1 MILPV
6 NVPASSRAGW
16 LGGGFRHRVT
26 GSRASLAKSVRGAC
40 HSEGMDA
47 FALILA
53 LLMLMV
59 GAAAGAGF
67 AFVMFRRRTAALEE
81 DFDGVSARLSEV
93 SSQFA
98 AADAERRLLA
108 AQNRELGDAR
118 NQDGSVLRALAPVAE
133 KLTAVQQQV
142 SLLERDR
149 LEQYGQLAQQL
160 QEARLSDEQLL
171 RSTHALESA
180 LRSNS
185 ARGQWGEVQL
195 RRVVEAAGML
205 RHVDFHEQLH
215 SSGSASENTVRPDLV
230 VQLPGAKQL
239 VVDAKVPLT
248 AYLEAQDL
256 GGSGGRSPGHGSS
269 NHQALLA
276 AHAKALKAHVDA
288 LSTKKYWDI
297 PGNTPELVIC
307 FLPAESILAAAL
319 TADPALLDYALTKNV
334 VLASPGT
341 LLAVLKS
348 VAFTWRQDVLT
359 DSARE
364 LFDLAQQLY
373 ERMGTLGENVS
384 KLGSSL
390 KTSVDRYN
398 SMVGTLEARVLPT
411 ARKLNA
417 LDAAGLAGPLVVEA
431 TPRSV
436 AAPELQTG
444 SRSPEAAFRNGDG
457 HEGDAEDSAA

>member
-1 MILPV
+1 
-6 NVPASSRAGW
+6 
-16 LGGGFRHRVT
+16 
-26 GSRASLAKSVRGAC
+26 
-40 HSEGMDA
+40 MDA
-47 FALILA
+47 FGFILS
-53 LLMLMV
+53 LLMLLIGAV
-59 GAAAGAGF
+59 AGAAAVY
-67 AFVMFRRRTAALEE
+67 VMLRRRTLAVEQ
-81 DFDGVSARLSEV
+81 DFDAVSSRLSEV
-93 SSQFA
+93 SAQYA

-108 AQNRELGDAR
+108 AQNRELGESR

-205 RHVDFHEQLH
+205 RHVDFHEQVH
-215 SSGSASENTVRPDLV
+215 SGPHSNAAETTLRPDLV
-230 VQLPGAKQL
+230 VQLPGGKQL
-239 VVDAKVPLT
+239 VVDAKVPLSS
-248 AYLEAQDL
+248 YLAAQELGASAGGQQQALPL
-256 GGSGGRSPGHGSS
+256 GGQ
-269 NHQALLA
+269 QAHLA

-288 LSTKKYWDI
+288 LSSKKYWDI
-297 PGNTPELVIC
+297 PGNSPELVVC

-319 TADPALLDYALTKNV
+319 SADPALLDHALSRNV
-334 VLASPGT
+334 VLASPST

-364 LFDLAQQLY
+364 LFELARQLY
-373 ERMGTLGENVS
+373 ERMGTLGENVT

-398 SMVGTLEARVLPT
+398 SMVGTLEARILPT

-417 LDAAGLAGPLVVEA
+417 LDATGLATPAAVEA
-431 TPRSV
+431 MPRSL
-436 AAPELQTG
+436 AAPELQSG
-444 SRSPEAAFRNGDG
+444 NDSDG
-457 HEGDAEDSAA
+457 LDGRAGEGRESAA

>member
-1 MILPV
+1 
-6 NVPASSRAGW
+6 
-16 LGGGFRHRVT
+16 
-26 GSRASLAKSVRGAC
+26 
-40 HSEGMDA
+40 MDA

-53 LLMLMV
+53 LLMLLLGAV
-59 GAAAGAGF
+59 AGAAVTF
-67 AFVMFRRRTAALEE
+67 LMLRRRTLALEQ

-93 SSQFA
+93 SAQFA
-98 AADAERRLLA
+98 AADAERRLLM
-108 AQNRELGDAR
+108 AQNRELGESR
-118 NQDGSVLRALAPVAE
+118 NQDSSVLRALAPVAE
-133 KLTAVQQQV
+133 KLSAVQQQV

-171 RSTHALESA
+171 RSTHSLESA

-215 SSGSASENTVRPDLV
+215 SAGTDNSVRPDLV
-230 VQLPGAKQL
+230 VQLPGDKQL
-239 VVDAKVPLT
+239 VVDAKVPLSS
-248 AYLEAQDL
+248 YLEAQEF
-256 GGSGGRSPGHGSS
+256 GRPEGSQAQGTGAMPQ
-269 NHQALLA
+269 QALLA
-276 AHAKALKAHVDA
+276 AHAKALKSHVDA
-288 LSTKKYWDI
+288 LSNKKYWDI
-297 PGNTPELVIC
+297 PGNSPELVIC

-319 TADPALLDYALTKNV
+319 SADPGLLDYALNRNV

-364 LFDLAQQLY
+364 LFELARQLY
-373 ERMGTLGENVS
+373 ERMGTLGDNVT

-398 SMVGTLEARVLPT
+398 SMIGTLEARILPT
-411 ARKLNA
+411 ARKLNS
-417 LDAAGLAGPLVVEA
+417 LDASGLVTPSAIEV
-431 TPRSV
+431 TPRSI
-436 AAPELQTG
+436 AAPELQT
-444 SRSPEAAFRNGDG
+444 
-457 HEGDAEDSAA
+457 EGSAA

>member
-1 MILPV
+1 
-6 NVPASSRAGW
+6 
-16 LGGGFRHRVT
+16 
-26 GSRASLAKSVRGAC
+26 
-40 HSEGMDA
+40 MDA

-53 LLMLMV
+53 LLMLLI
-59 GAAAGAGF
+59 GAVAGGGF
-67 AFVMFRRRTAALEE
+67 TFVVLRRRAIGLEQ
-81 DFDGVSARLSEV
+81 DFDGLSARLSETTA
-93 SSQFA
+93 QLA

-118 NQDGSVLRALAPVAE
+118 SQDGSVLRALAPVAE
-133 KLTAVQQQV
+133 KLSAVQQQV

-205 RHVDFHEQLH
+205 RHVDFHEQVH
-215 SSGSASENTVRPDLV
+215 STGSDSAVRPDLV

-248 AYLEAQDL
+248 AYLEAQEL
-256 GGSGGRSPGHGSS
+256 GASGRAGHVAAGTTG
-269 NHQALLA
+269 QGPLLA

-288 LSTKKYWDI
+288 LSGKKYWDI
-297 PGNTPELVIC
+297 PGNAPELVIC

-319 TADPALLDYALTKNV
+319 TADPALLDYALSRNV

-364 LFDLAQQLY
+364 LFELAQQLY

-417 LDAAGLAGPLVVEA
+417 MDAAGLTAPVTVEV

-436 AAPELQTG
+436 AAPELQYEAPSLAATG
-444 SRSPEAAFRNGDG
+444 PAE
-457 HEGDAEDSAA
+457 EGESAA

>member
-1 MILPV
+1 
-6 NVPASSRAGW
+6 
-16 LGGGFRHRVT
+16 
-26 GSRASLAKSVRGAC
+26 
-40 HSEGMDA
+40 MDA

-53 LLMLMV
+53 LLMLLV
-59 GAAAGAGF
+59 GAVAGAAAAYVF
-67 AFVMFRRRTAALEE
+67 LRRRYQAVEQ
-81 DFDGVSARLSEV
+81 DFDGVSARLAEV
-93 SSQFA
+93 SAQYA
-98 AADAERRLLA
+98 AADAERRLLT
-108 AQNRELGDAR
+108 AQNRELGESR
-118 NQDGSVLRALAPVAE
+118 TQDGSVLRALAPVAE

-215 SSGSASENTVRPDLV
+215 SAATDSSVRPDLV

-239 VVDAKVPLT
+239 VVDAKVPLA
-248 AYLEAQDL
+248 AYLEAQEL
-256 GGSGGRSPGHGSS
+256 GAAAGQRAPQRGPNG
-269 NHQALLA
+269 QQVLLA

-288 LSTKKYWDI
+288 LSNKKYWDI
-297 PGNTPELVIC
+297 PGNSPELVVC
-307 FLPAESILAAAL
+307 FLSAESILAAAL
-319 TADPALLDYALTKNV
+319 SADPALLDYALSKNV

-364 LFDLAQQLY
+364 LFELAHQLY
-373 ERMGTLGENVS
+373 ERMGTLGENVT
-384 KLGSSL
+384 KLGTSL

-411 ARKLNA
+411 ARKLNS
-417 LDAAGLAGPLVVEA
+417 LDAAGLTTPVSIEA

-436 AAPELQTG
+436 AAPELQ
-444 SRSPEAAFRNGDG
+444 SAHDAA
-457 HEGDAEDSAA
+457 ESAA

>member
-1 MILPV
+1 MLLI
-6 NVPASSRAGW
+6 
-16 LGGGFRHRVT
+16 
-26 GSRASLAKSVRGAC
+26 GAV
-40 HSEGMDA
+40 
-47 FALILA
+47 
-53 LLMLMV
+53 V
-59 GAAAGAGF
+59 GAA
-67 AFVMFRRRTAALEE
+67 VVYLLVRRRTHAVEQ
-81 DFDGVSARLSEV
+81 DFDAVSGRLSEV
-93 SSQFA
+93 SAQFA

-108 AQNRELGDAR
+108 AQNRELGESR

-205 RHVDFHEQLH
+205 RHVDFHEQVH
-215 SSGSASENTVRPDLV
+215 SGQQPGAAADTTLRPDLV
-230 VQLPGAKQL
+230 VQLPGQKQL
-239 VVDAKVPLT
+239 VVDAKVPLA
-248 AYLEAQDL
+248 AYLLAQEL
-256 GGSGGRSPGHGSS
+256 GTSAGGQRQSPGAQQVH
-269 NHQALLA
+269 LL
-276 AHAKALKAHVDA
+276 AHAKALKSHVDA
-288 LSTKKYWDI
+288 LSNKKYWDI
-297 PGNTPELVIC
+297 PGNSPELVVC

-319 TADPALLDYALTKNV
+319 SADPALLDYALSRNV
-334 VLASPGT
+334 VLASPST

-364 LFDLAQQLY
+364 LFELAHQLY

-411 ARKLNA
+411 ARKLNS
-417 LDAAGLAGPLVVEA
+417 LDAAGLTTPAAVEV

-436 AAPELQTG
+436 AAPELQPG
-444 SRSPEAAFRNGDG
+444 NERAD
-457 HEGDAEDSAA
+457 EGAEDRRENAA

>member
-1 MILPV
+1 
-6 NVPASSRAGW
+6 
-16 LGGGFRHRVT
+16 
-26 GSRASLAKSVRGAC
+26 
-40 HSEGMDA
+40 MDA
-47 FALILA
+47 FALILS
-53 LLMLMV
+53 LLMLILGAV
-59 GAAAGAGF
+59 IGAAF
-67 AFVMFRRRTAALEE
+67 TYVVFRRRSVALEQ

-93 SSQFA
+93 SAQFA
-98 AADAERRLLA
+98 AADAERRLLS
-108 AQNRELGDAR
+108 AQNRELGESR
-118 NQDGSVLRALAPVAE
+118 SQDGSVLRALAPVAE

-205 RHVDFHEQLH
+205 RHVDFHEQQH
-215 SSGSASENTVRPDLV
+215 SAGGGNAVRPDLV
-230 VQLPGAKQL
+230 VQLPGEKQL
-239 VVDAKVPLT
+239 VVDAKVPL
-248 AYLEAQDL
+248 ASYLEAQDL
-256 GGSGGRSPGHGSS
+256 GASAGRQQHGQALSGQ
-269 NHQALLA
+269 NMLLA

-288 LSTKKYWDI
+288 LSSKKYWDI
-297 PGNTPELVIC
+297 PGNSPELVIC

-319 TADPALLDYALTKNV
+319 AADPGLLDYALNKNV

-364 LFDLAQQLY
+364 LFELARQLY
-373 ERMGTLGENVS
+373 ERMGTLGENVT

-417 LDAAGLAGPLVVEA
+417 LEAEGLITPPAIEV

-436 AAPELQTG
+436 AAPELQ
-444 SRSPEAAFRNGDG
+444 SE
-457 HEGDAEDSAA
+457 ESAA

>member
-1 MILPV
+1 
-6 NVPASSRAGW
+6 
-16 LGGGFRHRVT
+16 
-26 GSRASLAKSVRGAC
+26 
-40 HSEGMDA
+40 MDA

-53 LLMLMV
+53 LLMLLL
-59 GAAAGAGF
+59 GAVSGAVVT
-67 AFVMFRRRTAALEE
+67 FVMLRRRNLALEE

-93 SSQFA
+93 SAQFA

-108 AQNRELGDAR
+108 AQNRELGESR
-118 NQDGSVLRALAPVAE
+118 NQDGSVLRALGPVAE
-133 KLTAVQQQV
+133 KLSAVQQQV

-215 SSGSASENTVRPDLV
+215 SAGTDNSVRPDLV
-230 VQLPGAKQL
+230 VQLPGDKQL
-239 VVDAKVPLT
+239 VVDAKVPLSS
-248 AYLEAQDL
+248 YLQAQESVATDVRSQPA
-256 GGSGGRSPGHGSS
+256 GGA
-269 NHQALLA
+269 NTQQLLLA
-276 AHAKALKAHVDA
+276 AHAKALKAHVDS
-288 LSTKKYWDI
+288 LSNKKYWDI
-297 PGNTPELVIC
+297 PGNSPELVIC

-319 TADPALLDYALTKNV
+319 GADPGLLDYALNKNV

-364 LFDLAQQLY
+364 LFELGQQLY
-373 ERMGTLGENVS
+373 ERMGTLGENVT
-384 KLGSSL
+384 KLGLSL

-398 SMVGTLEARVLPT
+398 SLVGTLEARVLPT

-417 LDAAGLAGPLVVEA
+417 LDASGLVTPAAVEV
-431 TPRSV
+431 TPRSI
-436 AAPELQTG
+436 AAPELQA
-444 SRSPEAAFRNGDG
+444 EL
-457 HEGDAEDSAA
+457 HEEESAA

>member
-1 MILPV
+1 
-6 NVPASSRAGW
+6 
-16 LGGGFRHRVT
+16 
-26 GSRASLAKSVRGAC
+26 
-40 HSEGMDA
+40 MDA

-53 LLMLMV
+53 LLMLLV
-59 GAAAGAGF
+59 GAVAGAAVVF
-67 AFVMFRRRTAALEE
+67 LLTRRRTVAVEQ
-81 DFDGVSARLSEV
+81 DFDAVSARLSEV
-93 SSQFA
+93 SAQFA

-108 AQNRELGDAR
+108 AQNRDLGESR

-133 KLTAVQQQV
+133 KLTAVQHQV

-205 RHVDFHEQLH
+205 RHVDFHEQVH
-215 SSGSASENTVRPDLV
+215 SGQQHGAASESSIRPDLV
-230 VQLPGAKQL
+230 VQLPGQKQL
-239 VVDAKVPLT
+239 VVDAKVPLA
-248 AYLEAQDL
+248 AYLAAQEL
-256 GGSGGRSPGHGSS
+256 GASAPGLQHAQSLSGQ
-269 NHQALLA
+269 QAHLL

-288 LSTKKYWDI
+288 LSNKKYWDI
-297 PGNTPELVIC
+297 PGNSPELVVC

-319 TADPALLDYALTKNV
+319 SADPALLDYALSRNV
-334 VLASPGT
+334 VLASPST

-364 LFDLAQQLY
+364 LFELAHQLY
-373 ERMGTLGENVS
+373 ERMGTLGENVT
-384 KLGSSL
+384 KLGASL

-417 LDAAGLAGPLVVEA
+417 LDAAGLATPAAVEV

-436 AAPELQTG
+436 AAPELQPGNGPELG
-444 SRSPEAAFRNGDG
+444 SGRSADAGPNGPR
-457 HEGDAEDSAA
+457 AEEEESAA